1 MYWRHYQPI
10 ERRYKLLHATT
21 TQTGNPGRGRESQ
34 TMSGKIT
41 LTITTGPK
49 TGTTFVFEDHD
60 TLLLGRK
67 KDCQVSIPEDTF
79 ISRHH
84 FILEVNPPDIR
95 LRDLGSLHGTFING
109 QKYGGRERHETPI
122 DGVRREFAQVDL
134 HDGDEIKAGQTTFR
148 VRVETA
154 ARSLIQVSCLHCDDS
169 ISIEPDDDHICAS
182 CQMRSQEDHGSHQSS
197 LPQQS
202 LSFTQKGII
211 FDYQIIQ
218 KLGEGG
224 MGAVYLVEPIKG
236 GQRTALKIMPPK
248 VPVNEQS
255 RQRFLREI
263 EATREL
269 RHPNIVTFLNSG
281 TQPGFL
287 YFLLEFCEGGD
298 VARLMQRRGGR
309 LTLEEAGPILLQAL
323 QGLAFAHKRNFVH
336 RDVKPQNILLCGKE
350 GRWQAK
356 LSDLGLAKNFEQA
369 GFNGLTL
376 TGDKAGSEQFM
387 PHEQVTNFKHIKSVS
402 DVWAMGATSYHILT
416 GSYPRNHLAT
426 QDQVKV
432 ILQEEVI
439 PIRTCDPHIPKPVA
453 DVIDRS
459 LAYKESE
466 RYQHAGEMYEAL
478 KKALSTR

>member
-1 MYWRHYQPI
+1 MP
-10 ERRYKLLHATT
+10 
-21 TQTGNPGRGRESQ
+21 
-34 TMSGKIT
+34 GKIT

-67 KDCQVSIPEDTF
+67 KDCQVSLPEDTF

-84 FILEVNPPDIR
+84 FILEISPPDIR
-95 LRDLGSLHGTFING
+95 LRDLGRLHGTFING
-109 QKYGGRERHETPI
+109 QKYGGRQRHETPI
-122 DGVRREFAQVDL
+122 DGIRREFAQVDL

-154 ARSLIQVSCLHCDDS
+154 ARPLIQVNCLHCGDD
-169 ISIEPDDDHICAS
+169 ISIEPDDDRICAS
-182 CQMRSQEDHGSHQSS
+182 CQMGSQEYHGSHQSS
-197 LPQQS
+197 LPQRS

-211 FDYQIIQ
+211 YDYQIIQ

-236 GQRTALKIMPPK
+236 GQRAALKIMPPR
-248 VPVNEQS
+248 VPVSEQS
-255 RQRFLREI
+255 RQRFLREM
-263 EATREL
+263 EATRAL

-281 TQPGFL
+281 TQPGVL

-298 VARLMQRRGGR
+298 VTRLMQRRGGR
-309 LTLEEAGPILLQAL
+309 LALEEAGPILLQVL
-323 QGLAFAHKRNFVH
+323 QGLTFAHQQNFVH
-336 RDVKPQNILLCGKE
+336 RDVKPQNILLHGKE
-350 GRWQAK
+350 ERWQAK

-387 PHEQVTNFKHIKSVS
+387 PHEQVTNFKHIRPVS
-402 DVWAMGATSYHILT
+402 DVWAMGATSYYILT
-416 GSYPRNHLAT
+416 GSYPRNHHAT
-426 QDQVKV
+426 LDQIKV
-432 ILQEEVI
+432 VLQEEII
-439 PIRTCDPHIPKPVA
+439 PIRTRNPYIPKAVA
-453 DVIDRS
+453 EVIDRS

-478 KKALSTR
+478 KRAPST